1 MTDRTLAERRERLL
15 SNIAAGRLDVIDA
28 LDVVLE
34 PIRKVDRL
42 RAAFG
47 RGVERS
53 RAAAPMM
60 FPLVPVGL
68 LALVRGRRLFAGLL
82 MGGLRLSLRGA
93 AFARLARQ
101 AAPLLAAASRH
112 RGMGSRENTGAA
124 TRQGSGR
131 P

>member
-1 MTDRTLAERRERLL
+1 MTDHTLAERRERVLR
-15 SNIAAGRLDVIDA
+15 NIATGRLDVIDA

-34 PIRKVDRL
+34 PVRKIDRL

-53 RAAAPMM
+53 RSAAPMM
-60 FPLVPVGL
+60 LPLVPVGL
-68 LALVRGRRLFAGLL
+68 LALVRGRRLFGGLL
-82 MGGLRLSLRGA
+82 MGALRLSLRGA

-112 RGMGSRENTGAA
+112 RGTS
-124 TRQGSGR
+124 TRPGTGR